1 MYHDLSSVGLNSLKP
16 NFNKNSFKRMYAF
29 HLIKSS
35 MQTVTFEWDEA
46 YKIYTFR
53 LSSDITIWCL
63 IISKKIP
70 FIFKSS
76 PLHPFQWVFLWSWL
90 TYRMT
95 SWASNCY
102 GGLGMTPTPTSMTA
116 ITGSPGPATTSILLS
131 PREWPLS
138 SMESI
143 NCLLKTRISFRVQ
156 GKVVSLC
163 KIPS

>member
-1 MYHDLSSVGLNSLKP
+1 MIYHLLAWIVWNL
-16 NFNKNSFKRMYAF
+16 
-29 HLIKSS
+29 HVVLIKKNLKGCIYFIYFNH
-35 MQTVTFEWDEA
+35 QCRLLHFLKWTKA
-46 YKIYTFR
+46 YSIYIF
-53 LSSDITIWCL
+53 LDVWL
-63 IISKKIP
+63 FLLKIP

-76 PLHPFQWVFLWSWL
+76 PLQPFQWVFLWSWL

-102 GGLGMTPTPTSMTA
+102 GGLGMTRTPTSMTV

-156 GKVVSLC
+156 GKVVTLC

>member
-1 MYHDLSSVGLNSLKP
+1 
-16 NFNKNSFKRMYAF
+16 
-29 HLIKSS
+29 
-35 MQTVTFEWDEA
+35 MQTVTFLKWTKA
-46 YKIYTFR
+46 YSIYIF
-53 LSSDITIWCL
+53 LDVWL
-63 IISKKIP
+63 FLLKIP

-76 PLHPFQWVFLWSWL
+76 PLQPFQWVFLWSWL

-102 GGLGMTPTPTSMTA
+102 GGLGMTPTPTSMTV
-116 ITGSPGPATTSILLS
+116 ITGSPGLATTSILLS

-156 GKVVSLC
+156 GKVVTLC

>member
-35 MQTVTFEWDEA
+35 MQTVTFEWAEA
-46 YKIYTFR
+46 YKIYIFR
-53 LSSDITIWCL
+53 PSSDIK
-63 IISKKIP
+63 SNP

-76 PLHPFQWVFLWSWL
+76 PLQPFQWVFLWSWL

-102 GGLGMTPTPTSMTA
+102 GGLGMTPTPTSMTV

-156 GKVVSLC
+156 GKDVNC
-163 KIPS
+163 M